1 MHRGGWP
8 GPVHVSFPKD
18 VFSAETEP
26 PDRYEPVNVCVPLE
40 RPEPDPARVAR
51 AAEMFLAA
59 KKPILLAEGG
69 VQWSD
74 ACEELRALAETAG
87 SPVITTDSA
96 RGAVPED
103 HPLSF
108 GVVGSLGNIT
118 ACEALRGAD
127 LVVGI
132 GTRFSDVSTVEWTL
146 IGEGVLIIQVDVDPG
161 EIGRQ
166 YPCAYGIQGD
176 ARRFLTA
183 FLAEAE
189 SRGAGLGGSG
199 RRWRPS
205 RVSGG

>member
-1 MHRGGWP
+1 MHRGGWL

-18 VFSAETEP
+18 VFSAEAEP

-40 RPEPDPARVAR
+40 RPEPDPNRVER

-118 ACEALRGAD
+118 AWKPCGARTWWWES
-127 LVVGI
+127 GP
-132 GTRFSDVSTVEWTL
+132 GFPKFPPSSGPSSERASPSSRWT
-146 IGEGVLIIQVDVDPG
+146 
-161 EIGRQ
+161 
-166 YPCAYGIQGD
+166 
-176 ARRFLTA
+176 
-183 FLAEAE
+183 
-189 SRGAGLGGSG
+189 
-199 RRWRPS
+199 
-205 RVSGG
+205 